1 MIINKTKTRNNCK
14 NYIIFITKTKEGVI
28 MTILIVEDEEKLR
41 EELKIFLESNG
52 YQVETVKEFQ
62 NLDTNIFKIN
72 CDLILLDINLPF
84 INGEYLLKEIRKK
97 SNLPIIM
104 ITSKNTELDELL
116 SISLGADDFITKP
129 FNPQILLARINRL
142 LTRKNN
148 QNETIKYK
156 NALIDVSKSLIE
168 TEDSKE
174 NLTRNELKILTY
186 LLENKGTIVSRDD
199 LINYLWDSDE
209 YIDDN
214 TLTVNIN
221 RLRTKLASLG
231 LKDVII
237 TKRSQGYIIL

>member
-1 MIINKTKTRNNCK
+1 
-14 NYIIFITKTKEGVI
+14 

-142 LTRKNN
+142 LTRNNN
-148 QNETIKYK
+148 QSETIKYK

-168 TEDSKE
+168 TEYNKE

>member
-1 MIINKTKTRNNCK
+1 
-14 NYIIFITKTKEGVI
+14 
-28 MTILIVEDEEKLR
+28 MTILIIEDEEKLR

-142 LTRKNN
+142 LTRNNN
-148 QNETIKYK
+148 QSETIKYK

>member
-1 MIINKTKTRNNCK
+1 
-14 NYIIFITKTKEGVI
+14 

-62 NLDTNIFKIN
+62 NIDTNIFKIN

-129 FNPQILLARINRL
+129 FNPQILLAKINRL
-142 LTRKNN
+142 LTRNN
-148 QNETIKYK
+148 NLSETIKYK
-156 NALIDVSKSLIE
+156 NALIDVSKILIE
-168 TEDSKE
+168 TEYNKE

>member
-1 MIINKTKTRNNCK
+1 
-14 NYIIFITKTKEGVI
+14 
-28 MTILIVEDEEKLR
+28 
-41 EELKIFLESNG
+41 
-52 YQVETVKEFQ
+52 
-62 NLDTNIFKIN
+62 
-72 CDLILLDINLPF
+72 
-84 INGEYLLKEIRKK
+84 
-97 SNLPIIM
+97 M

-148 QNETIKYK
+148 QSETIKYK

>member
-1 MIINKTKTRNNCK
+1 
-14 NYIIFITKTKEGVI
+14 

-62 NLDTNIFKIN
+62 NIDTNIFKIN

-142 LTRKNN
+142 LTRNN
-148 QNETIKYK
+148 NRSETIKYK

>member
-1 MIINKTKTRNNCK
+1 
-14 NYIIFITKTKEGVI
+14 
-28 MTILIVEDEEKLR
+28 MTILIGEDEEKLR
-41 EELKIFLESNG
+41 EELKIFLASNG

-148 QNETIKYK
+148 QSETIKYK

-168 TEDSKE
+168 TEHNKE

>member
-1 MIINKTKTRNNCK
+1 
-14 NYIIFITKTKEGVI
+14 

-41 EELKIFLESNG
+41 EELKIFLASNG

-148 QNETIKYK
+148 QSETIKYK

-168 TEDSKE
+168 TEHNKE

>member
-1 MIINKTKTRNNCK
+1 
-14 NYIIFITKTKEGVI
+14 

-142 LTRKNN
+142 LTRNN
-148 QNETIKYK
+148 NRSETIKYK

-168 TEDSKE
+168 TEHSKE

>member
-1 MIINKTKTRNNCK
+1 
-14 NYIIFITKTKEGVI
+14 
-28 MTILIVEDEEKLR
+28 MTILIVEDEEKIR

-148 QNETIKYK
+148 QSETIKYK

-168 TEDSKE
+168 TEHNKE

>member
-1 MIINKTKTRNNCK
+1 
-14 NYIIFITKTKEGVI
+14 

-148 QNETIKYK
+148 QSETIKYK

>member
-1 MIINKTKTRNNCK
+1 
-14 NYIIFITKTKEGVI
+14 

-62 NLDTNIFKIN
+62 NLDTNILKIN

-142 LTRKNN
+142 LTRNNN
-148 QNETIKYK
+148 QSETIKYK
-156 NALIDVSKSLIE
+156 NALIDTKKSLIE
-168 TEDSKE
+168 TEHNKE

-231 LKDVII
+231 LTEVII

>member
-1 MIINKTKTRNNCK
+1 MVTLVNGRVVRNSEINKTINDAYHSYKPDTRYPIVVINIELDPSLVDVN
-14 NYIIFITKTKEGVI
+14 IHPTKMDVKFSKI
-28 MTILIVEDEEKLR
+28 
-41 EELKIFLESNG
+41 EELKTLIYNLIRHELEKGTFIPDAVESDENTSITVTPDTERNVDTVRKPVYVEQKISFDMINDDSDEYVLISDSDSSNS
-52 YQVETVKEFQ
+52 E
-62 NLDTNIFKIN
+62 LFK
-72 CDLILLDINLPF
+72 
-84 INGEYLLKEIRKK
+84 
-97 SNLPIIM
+97 
-104 ITSKNTELDELL
+104 T
-116 SISLGADDFITKP
+116 DDF
-129 FNPQILLARINRL
+129 
-142 LTRKNN
+142 
-148 QNETIKYK
+148 YK
-156 NALIDVSKSLIE
+156 

>member
-1 MIINKTKTRNNCK
+1 
-14 NYIIFITKTKEGVI
+14 

-62 NLDTNIFKIN
+62 NIDTNIFKIN

-142 LTRKNN
+142 LTRNN
-148 QNETIKYK
+148 NRSETIKYK

-168 TEDSKE
+168 TEYNKE

>member
-1 MIINKTKTRNNCK
+1 
-14 NYIIFITKTKEGVI
+14 

-41 EELKIFLESNG
+41 EELKIFLASNG

-148 QNETIKYK
+148 QSETIKYK

-168 TEDSKE
+168 TEHNKE

-231 LKDVII
+231 LTDVII

>member
-1 MIINKTKTRNNCK
+1 
-14 NYIIFITKTKEGVI
+14 

-52 YQVETVKEFQ
+52 YQVKTVKEFQ

-142 LTRKNN
+142 LTRNNN
-148 QNETIKYK
+148 QSETIKYK

>member
-1 MIINKTKTRNNCK
+1 
-14 NYIIFITKTKEGVI
+14 

-62 NLDTNIFKIN
+62 NLDT
-72 CDLILLDINLPF
+72 
-84 INGEYLLKEIRKK
+84 
-97 SNLPIIM
+97 
-104 ITSKNTELDELL
+104 DELL

-142 LTRKNN
+142 LTRNNN
-148 QNETIKYK
+148 QSETIKYK

-168 TEDSKE
+168 TEYNKE

>member
-1 MIINKTKTRNNCK
+1 
-14 NYIIFITKTKEGVI
+14 

-97 SNLPIIM
+97 RNLPIIM
-104 ITSKNTELDELL
+104 ITRKNTELDELL

-148 QNETIKYK
+148 QSETIKYK

-168 TEDSKE
+168 TEHNKE

>member
-1 MIINKTKTRNNCK
+1 
-14 NYIIFITKTKEGVI
+14 

-62 NLDTNIFKIN
+62 NIDTNIFKIN

-148 QNETIKYK
+148 QSETIKYK

>member
-1 MIINKTKTRNNCK
+1 
-14 NYIIFITKTKEGVI
+14 

-62 NLDTNIFKIN
+62 NIDTNIFKIN

-142 LTRKNN
+142 LTRNN
-148 QNETIKYK
+148 NRSETIKYK

-168 TEDSKE
+168 TEHNKE

>member
-1 MIINKTKTRNNCK
+1 
-14 NYIIFITKTKEGVI
+14 

-142 LTRKNN
+142 LTRNNN
-148 QNETIKYK
+148 QSETIKYK

>member
-1 MIINKTKTRNNCK
+1 
-14 NYIIFITKTKEGVI
+14 

-41 EELKIFLESNG
+41 EELKIFLASNG

-62 NLDTNIFKIN
+62 NIDTNIFKIN

-148 QNETIKYK
+148 QSETIKYK

-168 TEDSKE
+168 TEHSKE

>member
-1 MIINKTKTRNNCK
+1 
-14 NYIIFITKTKEGVI
+14 

-72 CDLILLDINLPF
+72 YDLILLDINLPF

-142 LTRKNN
+142 LTRNN
-148 QNETIKYK
+148 NRSETIKYK

-168 TEDSKE
+168 TEHSKE

>member
-1 MIINKTKTRNNCK
+1 
-14 NYIIFITKTKEGVI
+14 

-148 QNETIKYK
+148 QSETIKYK

-168 TEDSKE
+168 TEHNKE

>member
-1 MIINKTKTRNNCK
+1 
-14 NYIIFITKTKEGVI
+14 

-62 NLDTNIFKIN
+62 NIDTNIFKIN

-142 LTRKNN
+142 LTRNN
-148 QNETIKYK
+148 NRSETIKYK

-168 TEDSKE
+168 TEHSKE

>member
-1 MIINKTKTRNNCK
+1 
-14 NYIIFITKTKEGVI
+14 

-142 LTRKNN
+142 LTRNNN
-148 QNETIKYK
+148 QSETIKYK

-168 TEDSKE
+168 TEYNKE

-231 LKDVII
+231 LTDVII

>member
-1 MIINKTKTRNNCK
+1 
-14 NYIIFITKTKEGVI
+14 

-116 SISLGADDFITKP
+116 SINLGADDFITKP

-148 QNETIKYK
+148 QSETIKYK